1 MLISS
6 TLIKSKDHMKK
17 IRKIFIAAGIAVC
30 FLYNCTIASG
40 EDAKVIEEVN
50 SGSTFLNLRDRPVI
64 SEKYRKIENIS
75 SEYAVLLDE
84 ETNTVLAGK
93 GAVRRVYP
101 ASLTKV
107 LTLISALDLAID
119 TNVTAELTG
128 EDISGLYEREAS
140 VAGFTA
146 GEKIPFKDLLYGLIL
161 PSGADAALGIEKAV
175 AGGKEMFSVMMNIEA
190 FKMGLKDSKFTE
202 STGLHNKN
210 NYSTPLDLAVIF
222 SYALDNKTGREVLST
237 PHYKIEDLDKHP
249 EGLEVWSH
257 TFSYMSDVD
266 MGGFTITAGKT
277 GYTGEAKVCMM
288 TEAQKDGHKYILV
301 TLFAPNSRTMC
312 EDHINIYKEYTKQ

>member
-1 MLISS
+1 
-6 TLIKSKDHMKK
+6 MKK
-17 IRKIFIAAGIAVC
+17 IKKFLTVVGMTAV
-30 FLYNCTIASG
+30 FLSNAVVVSG
-40 EDAKVIEEVN
+40 EDSKEIKKVN
-50 SGSTFLNLRDRPVI
+50 SGSTFLNFRNRPVI
-64 SEKYRKIENIS
+64 SENYRKIENIS

-84 ETNTVLAGK
+84 DTNTVLAGK
-93 GAVRRVYP
+93 GATRRVYP

-107 LTLISALDLAID
+107 LTLISALDLVED
-119 TNVTAELTG
+119 TSATAKLTG
-128 EDISGLYEREAS
+128 DDISGLYEREAS
-140 VAGFTA
+140 VAGFVA
-146 GEKIPFKDLLYGLIL
+146 GEKIPFKGLLYGLIL

-175 AGGKEMFSVMMNIEA
+175 AGNKNLFSAMMNIEA
-190 FKMGLKDSKFTE
+190 YKMGLKDSNFSE
-202 STGLHNKN
+202 STGLHNKI

-222 SYALDNKTGREVLST
+222 NYALDNKTGREVLST
-237 PHYKIEDLDKHP
+237 PYHKIEGLDKHP

-266 MGGFTITAGKT
+266 MDGFTITAGKT

>member
-1 MLISS
+1 MNILKIITGVMLSACILSGTS
-6 TLIKSKDHMKK
+6 V
-17 IRKIFIAAGIAVC
+17 IRA
-30 FLYNCTIASG
+30 
-40 EDAKVIEEVN
+40 EEVKSLEKVN
-50 SGSTFLNLRDRPVI
+50 AESTFMNIVSRPVI
-64 SEKYRKIENIS
+64 SENYRKIENIA

-84 ETNTVLAGK
+84 DTNTVLAGK

-107 LTLISALDLAID
+107 LTLITALELAPD
-119 TNVTAELTG
+119 VNTAAQITG
-128 EDISGLYEREAS
+128 EELSGLYAREAS
-140 VAGFTA
+140 LAGFAA
-146 GEKIPFKDLLYGLIL
+146 GENIPFKELLYGLIL
-161 PSGADAALGIEKAV
+161 PSGADAALAIEKAV
-175 AGGKEMFSVMMNIEA
+175 AGEKNLFIAMMNLEA
-190 FKMGLKDSKFTE
+190 YKMGLKDSRFSD

-222 SYALDNKTGREVLST
+222 RYALANNAAREVLST
-237 PHYKIEDLDKHP
+237 PYHKAENLERHP
-249 EGLEVWSH
+249 DGLEMWSH
-257 TFSYMSDVD
+257 AFTYMSGVED

-288 TEAQKDGHKYILV
+288 TEAEKDGHRYILV

>member
-1 MLISS
+1 
-6 TLIKSKDHMKK
+6 MKK
-17 IRKIFIAAGIAVC
+17 IKKLLLAAGMTVVFLSNAV
-30 FLYNCTIASG
+30 IVSG
-40 EDAKVIEEVN
+40 EETKEIKNVN
-50 SGSTFLNLRDRPVI
+50 SGSTFLNIRNRPVI
-64 SEKYRKIENIS
+64 SKNYRKIENIS

-84 ETNTVLAGK
+84 DTNTVLAGK

-107 LTLISALDLAID
+107 LTLISALDLVGD
-119 TNVTAELTG
+119 TNATAELTG
-128 EDISGLYEREAS
+128 DDISGLYAREAS
-140 VAGFTA
+140 VAGFAA
-146 GEKIPFKDLLYGLIL
+146 GEKIPFNGLLYGLIL

-175 AGGKEMFSVMMNIEA
+175 AGNKSLFSAMMNIEA
-190 FKMGLKDSKFTE
+190 CKMGLKDSSFSE
-202 STGLHNKN
+202 STGLHNKI

-237 PHYKIEDLDKHP
+237 PYYKIEGLDKHP

-257 TFSYMSDVD
+257 AFSYMSGVD
-266 MGGFTITAGKT
+266 MGGFKITAGKT
-277 GYTGEAKVCMM
+277 GYTGEAKVCMV

-301 TLFAPNSRTMC
+301 TLFAPNSQKMC

>member
-1 MLISS
+1 
-6 TLIKSKDHMKK
+6 MKK
-17 IRKIFIAAGIAVC
+17 IKKFLTVVGMTAV
-30 FLYNCTIASG
+30 FLSNAVVVSG
-40 EDAKVIEEVN
+40 EDSKEIKKVN
-50 SGSTFLNLRDRPVI
+50 SGSTFLNFRSRPVI
-64 SEKYRKIENIS
+64 SENYRKIENIS

-84 ETNTVLAGK
+84 DANMVLAGK
-93 GAVRRVYP
+93 GATRRVYP

-107 LTLISALDLAID
+107 LTLISALDLVED
-119 TNVTAELTG
+119 TNTTAKLTG
-128 EDISGLYEREAS
+128 DDISGLHEREAS
-140 VAGFTA
+140 VAGFVA
-146 GEKIPFKDLLYGLIL
+146 GEKIPFKGLLYGLIL

-175 AGGKEMFSVMMNIEA
+175 AGNKNLFSAMMNIEA
-190 FKMGLKDSKFTE
+190 YKMGLKDSNFSE
-202 STGLHNKN
+202 STGLHNKI

-222 SYALDNKTGREVLST
+222 NYALDNKTGREVLST
-237 PHYKIEDLDKHP
+237 PYHKIEGLDKHP

-277 GYTGEAKVCMM
+277 GYTGEAMVCMM
-288 TEAQKDGHKYILV
+288 TEAQKDGHRYILV